1 MRRPSS
7 TGRTGIGLALA
18 LVALLGGTTAA
29 TAAPEG
35 RGNTALSRAAAQG
48 GPNEICFWQGNDFE
62 GTPWR
67 WTPASGYRDLP
78 PYLHDNVGSFY
89 ANAPG
94 CFIDWDPH
102 EMRRVA
108 MGDYSNAYKW
118 GGKFGTRIDAVTIY
132 QNC

>member
-1 MRRPSS
+1 MRRP
-7 TGRTGIGLALA
+7 TFTPRGGIGAVAAAVALA
-18 LVALLGGTTAA
+18 ALATLFGGTTAA
-29 TAAPEG
+29 TAAP
-35 RGNTALSRAAAQG
+35 ARAAAQC
-48 GPNEICFWQGNDFE
+48 GPNEICFWQANDFE

-78 PYLHDNVGSFY
+78 PYLHDNVGSFW

-94 CFIDWDPH
+94 CFIDWNPH

-118 GGKFGTRIDAVTIY
+118 GGKFGTRLDAVTIY